1 MAVSIQHVTKQFG
14 NQKALSDV
22 SLEIPSAQVLG
33 LLGPNGAGKSTL
45 MRLISGYFPASIG
58 SVSVCGFDVLDHPMQ
73 ARSCVGYLPE
83 HNPIHTDM
91 YVREYL
97 EYAAGLH
104 GVANVASAVNAMIEK
119 VGLQPEAHKIIGQ
132 LSKGYR
138 QRVGIAQALIHDPKV
153 LILDEPTSGLDPIQ
167 LVDIRA
173 LIREVGKERTVILS
187 THIMQEVEEVCDRVV
202 LIHHGVIVADDVLSA
217 FASRPGGL
225 ESAFHELEVRP

>member
-119 VGLQPEAHKIIGQ
+119 VGLQPEAQKIIGQ

-225 ESAFHELEVRP
+225 ESAFHELEVRS